1 MNAAVMMN
9 QYESE
14 TGNKK
19 KDNVMQYKKQSNKK
33 AAINSSFQLTS
44 HAEYHRSVTMLFLLA
59 YCPENR
65 CYSLQT

>member
-1 MNAAVMMN
+1 MNAALMMN

-33 AAINSSFQLTS
+33 AAINSSFQLNS
-44 HAEYHRSVTMLFLLA
+44 HAEYHRSVTMLF
-59 YCPENR
+59 
-65 CYSLQT
+65 

>member
-33 AAINSSFQLTS
+33 AAINSSF
-44 HAEYHRSVTMLFLLA
+44 
-59 YCPENR
+59 
-65 CYSLQT
+65 